1 MKSTRLLVSSTL
13 LTIMLLLLLPLC
25 ASAENIRLFDPV
37 QGPQALSVAQSG
49 DMLYVM
55 TNEGFYT
62 WSLGDTAI
70 ACLVDADTLGQQ
82 EISVD
87 SLLFMAN
94 QPMLLDT
101 EHEKIWRY
109 EAGAFTLVL
118 DYQGTALSVSGL
130 RYEHLVFADSFLFVL
145 ARTDDT
151 VETRATLLKVD
162 ISTGDV
168 TPLPARGITELAAY
182 GNGLMLGLQSLDVYS
197 DYNWAVVTISTSDG
211 TVRDTVATLPQPQDR
226 GIAVGGG
233 QTIYAHIADQVCRWN
248 GSAWEP
254 LNPLTVSPLMYY
266 FGVMEGY
273 YITAS
278 YQSLTLW
285 GMDAAASGTALTIR
299 GLRQGFL
306 PDDDFMA
313 QNPDVTVQRASETH
327 FCATEAYTLIS
338 QGDTTDLYLISLTSG
353 VETLI
358 DKGYVGDLAGSAVLM
373 QDSACLYPAI
383 AAPFTRGGAL
393 YGVPADIMVSTWAVH
408 SDGTN
413 APLTLPALLAERASW
428 ATNDANTGTPFL
440 TNAYGTTEWT
450 RSDWSRLVL
459 TQYVMTQSDAEGP
472 TNFTSDGFTALLKA
486 LQTLLDAPVDE
497 GQSDGQIMAGA
508 FAAEYFLTLQDTRAQ
523 DVVIIP
529 PPVFTEGDTPRVPA
543 RVHAYVLNPLST
555 HKEAAM
561 RFLEYVA
568 QNRDLVTQALMCPGE
583 PKNELTPEAS
593 TSLEELQTQ
602 LAEMP
607 GRILSTAAEHQAELK
622 AEAAKLEADIEAL
635 YQSPNSW
642 QISQDALNTYRTQLA
657 PYLDL
662 QLNPLL
668 SDQYATHAQSFTD
681 MLVLVVQCADGLI
694 TPSQCEDKLNSIA
707 RLVWGESEK

>member
-1 MKSTRLLVSSTL
+1 M
-13 LTIMLLLLLPLC
+13 
-25 ASAENIRLFDPV
+25 
-37 QGPQALSVAQSG
+37 
-49 DMLYVM
+49 
-55 TNEGFYT
+55 
-62 WSLGDTAI
+62 
-70 ACLVDADTLGQQ
+70 
-82 EISVD
+82 D
-87 SLLFMAN
+87 SLVFMAN

-109 EAGAFTLVL
+109 EADAFTLAL
-118 DYQGTALSVSGL
+118 DYQGAALSTFGP
-130 RYEHLVFADSFLFVL
+130 RYEHPVYADDFLFVL

-151 VETRATLLKVD
+151 VETQATLLKVD

-168 TPLPARGITELAAY
+168 TPLPARGITELVAY
-182 GNGLMLGLQSLDVYS
+182 GNGLMLGLQSLDVNS
-197 DYNWAVVTISTSDG
+197 DYNWAAVTISTSDG

-233 QTIYAHIADQVCRWN
+233 QTIYAHVADQVRRWN

-285 GMDAAASGTALTIR
+285 GMDTAASGTALTIR

-306 PDDDFMA
+306 PDDSFMA
-313 QNPDVTVQRASETH
+313 QNPDIPVQRTGETH

-353 VETLI
+353 VEALV
-358 DKGYVGDLAGSAVLM
+358 DKGYAGDLAGSAVLM
-373 QDSACLYPAI
+373 QDSARLYPAI
-383 AAPFTRGGAL
+383 IAPLTRGGAL
-393 YGVPADIMVSTWAVH
+393 YGVPVDIMVSAWAAH
-408 SDGTN
+408 SDGAD
-413 APLTLPALLAERASW
+413 APLTLPALLAERAAW

-440 TNAYGTTEWT
+440 TNAYGASEWT
-450 RSDWSRLVL
+450 RADWSRLVL
-459 TQYVMTQSDAEGP
+459 TQYVMAQSEAEGP
-472 TNFTSDGFTALLKA
+472 ANFTADGFTTLLKA
-486 LQTLLDAPVDE
+486 LQTLPDEPTAE
-497 GQSDGQIMAGA
+497 GQSGDQLMAGA
-508 FAAEYFLTLQDTRAQ
+508 FAAEYFLTLQDTREQ
-523 DVVIIP
+523 GIVVIP
-529 PPVFTEGDTPRVPA
+529 PPILAEGDTPRVPA
-543 RVHAYVLNPLST
+543 RVHAYVLNPLSA

-568 QNRDLVTQALMCPGE
+568 QNRDLVTQALMCPGD
-583 PKNELTPEAS
+583 PRNELTPEAS
-593 TSLEELQTQ
+593 ATLEELQAQ

-622 AEAAKLEADIEAL
+622 AEAARLEADIEAL
-635 YQSPNSW
+635 PQSPGSW
-642 QISQDALNTYRTQLA
+642 QLSPDALNTYRTQLA

-681 MLVLVVQCADGLI
+681 MLALVVQCTEGLI